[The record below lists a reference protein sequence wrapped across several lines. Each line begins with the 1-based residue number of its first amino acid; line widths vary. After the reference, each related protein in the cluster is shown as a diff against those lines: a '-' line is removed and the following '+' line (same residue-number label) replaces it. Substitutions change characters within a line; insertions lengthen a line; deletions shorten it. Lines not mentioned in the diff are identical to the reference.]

1 MLLIRQDQ
9 NPSLP
14 IIPRGNGKFYLQK
27 QHDEVPESRQ
37 LAPTIADIKKA
48 VCQLYKENEN
58 VLEQTKRGKVNEPRN
73 LSIYLARRHS
83 GLRLSEIGREFGL
96 EKCSSVSSIVMRTE
110 QLLSQNKRL

>member
-1 MLLIRQDQ
+1 
-9 NPSLP
+9 
-14 IIPRGNGKFYLQK
+14 
-27 QHDEVPESRQ
+27 
-37 LAPTIADIKKA
+37 

-58 VLEQTKRGKVNEPRN
+58 VLEQTKQGKVNEPRN
-73 LSIYLARRHS
+73 MSIYLARRHS